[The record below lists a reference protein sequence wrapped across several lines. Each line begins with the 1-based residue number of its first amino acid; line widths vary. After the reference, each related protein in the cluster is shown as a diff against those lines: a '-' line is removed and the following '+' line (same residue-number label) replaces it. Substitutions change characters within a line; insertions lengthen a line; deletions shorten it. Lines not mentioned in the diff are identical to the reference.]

1 MTAARARM
9 VRVISPSGRAP
20 QRLWLLGPMAVGKTT
35 IGRAVATRLGWEY
48 VDNDAELAR
57 RTGQPLAAW
66 TLGPE
71 LHAVEA
77 AVIAGVVERPGPL
90 VAGIPASV
98 GDSAVLL
105 GLLADSGRCVLLTSP
120 VPALVARAA
129 GTSRPLGAD
138 AVVTL
143 TEQVARRL
151 PAYARV
157 AELVLDTSQAPPGDT
172 AAAICAWL
180 GVGEPGARATDW
192 V

>member
-1 MTAARARM
+1 MSTA
-9 VRVISPSGRAP
+9 SGRAP

-35 IGRAVATRLGWEY
+35 IGRGVAARLGWEY

-77 AVIAGVVERPGPL
+77 TLIAELAVRPGRL

-98 GDSAVLL
+98 GDAPD
-105 GLLADSGRCVLLTSP
+105 LLALLAGSGRCVLLTSP
-120 VPALVARAA
+120 VPVLVARAA
-129 GTSRPLGAD
+129 GTGRPLGAD

-143 TEQVARRL
+143 TELVERRRQ
-151 PAYARV
+151 AYARV
-157 AELVLDTSQAPPGDT
+157 AELALDTSQAPPGDT
-172 AAAICAWL
+172 AAAICGWL
-180 GVGEPGARATDW
+180 GVGEPGARTTDR